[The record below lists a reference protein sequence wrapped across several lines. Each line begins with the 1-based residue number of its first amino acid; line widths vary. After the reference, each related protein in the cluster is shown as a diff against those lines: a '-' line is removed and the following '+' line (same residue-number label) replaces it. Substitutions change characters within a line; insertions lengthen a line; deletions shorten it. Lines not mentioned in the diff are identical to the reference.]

1 MNDIITEIN
10 EVLKRCPARFLKTY
24 FRASVF
30 TISTSTIIVEIS
42 STLDYFGDRVVLP
55 FPNYQES
62 NQKLIEKWHAT
73 GIAIGSIEY
82 YLTDKKLNYSEE
94 FFVDDDDEINV
105 RITINV

>member
-1 MNDIITEIN
+1 MNDVITEIH

-24 FRASVF
+24 FRANIF
-30 TISTSTIIVEIS
+30 AISTSTIIVEIS
-42 STLDYFGDRVVLP
+42 STLDYFGDRVVPL
-55 FPNYQES
+55 FPNYKES

-73 GIAIGSIEY
+73 GIAISSLEY

-94 FFVDDDDEINV
+94 FFIDDKDEINA